1 MAKLSIAKGI
11 AENRTK
17 VFETDH
23 TGPADM
29 NSTGGVRKYYK
40 ITIAG
45 RSFNASSSLGKH
57 IISGKKVAVI
67 LDRSE
72 AIMLHDFESK
82 KSHGIVGPWILV
94 STSLIAI
101 LFNIFM
107 IPSFIQDSGT
117 RNLTM
122 LLSIN
127 ALFAIILIVSA
138 SYFLKE
144 RKAKQLLVQHIS

>member
-11 AENRTK
+11 VENRTK
-17 VFETDH
+17 IFETDH
-23 TGPADM
+23 AGPADIHA
-29 NSTGGVRKYYK
+29 TGGVRKYYK
-40 ITIAG
+40 ITIGG
-45 RSFNASSSLGKH
+45 RTFNASPALAKQ
-57 IISGKKVAVI
+57 IVSGKKVVVV

-72 AIMLHDFESK
+72 AIMLHDFETE
-82 KSHGIVGPWILV
+82 KSHGIVGPWIV
-94 STSLIAI
+94 VASGLITI
-101 LFNIFM
+101 LFNLFM
-107 IPSFIQDSGT
+107 IPLFIKDSGT

-127 ALFAIILIVSA
+127 ALLAIILIVSA